1 MRVLTLDEI
10 RGVATRDRVIEVVRS
25 ALIAHSEG
33 RTQVPPPV
41 HLTFADA
48 DGDAHV
54 KAGHLLRAKTFSVK
68 LASGFYGNRRLGLPS
83 NHGLIVV
90 SSAQTGE
97 VAAVLE
103 DEGWLTAWRTAAAA
117 SLATDALA
125 RPGPI
130 ALAVIGTGLQARL
143 AVDWHRALRP
153 LRRVVIAGR
162 RPEAVAQL
170 AREVGG
176 ERADSPV
183 TAVSEAD
190 AVLTATAARAPL
202 FEAGV
207 VRPGTHITALG
218 ADLPGKQELPVELL
232 SRATLFADDLGQSL
246 DHGDLGH
253 GLRVG
258 AVRSGDVRLLG
269 DVLRDGLERAD
280 DAITVADLTGVGAL
294 DAAVAGAVVD
304 DMGVAVSTAGGRSD
318 TGERRDDRP
327 LT

>member
-10 RGVATRDRVIEVVRS
+10 KGVATRERVIEVVRG

-41 HLTFADA
+41 HLVFADA

-68 LASGFYGNRRLGLPS
+68 LATGFYGNRRLGLPS
-83 NHGLIVV
+83 NHGLVVV
-90 SSAQTGE
+90 SSAETGE
-97 VAAVLE
+97 VAAVL
-103 DEGWLTAWRTAAAA
+103 DDQGWLTAWRTAAAA

-130 ALAVIGTGLQARL
+130 ALAVLGTGLQARL
-143 AVDWHRALRP
+143 AVDWHRALRS
-153 LRRVVIAGR
+153 LRRVLIAGR
-162 RPEAVAQL
+162 RPEAAAEL

-176 ERADSPV
+176 EATESPAA
-183 TAVSEAD
+183 AVNKAD

-202 FEAGV
+202 FEAAV

-218 ADLPGKQELPVELL
+218 ADLAGKQELPVELL
-232 SRATLFADDLGQSL
+232 SRATLFADDLDQSL

-253 GLRVG
+253 GLRAG
-258 AVRSGDVRLLG
+258 ALARGEVHLLG

-294 DAAVAGAVVD
+294 DAAVADAVVED
-304 DMGVAVSTAGGRSD
+304 LSVVISTV
-318 TGERRDDRP
+318 RDR
-327 LT
+327 